1 MEVEA
6 RCQLEFKFKLFF
18 STVLKWETL
27 SGEVAAA
34 VKHALAKGYRSV
46 DCAAVYGNEAEV
58 GEGLR
63 EGMKEAGIK
72 REEVFVTSK
81 LWNTFHHADDVEA
94 ACKKTLGDLGLEYL
108 DLYLI
113 HWPTAFKRGEGTLF
127 PKNEDG
133 TVKVLV
139 EAVQY
144 TYFFPSFS

>member
-1 MEVEA
+1 M
-6 RCQLEFKFKLFF
+6 
-18 STVLKWETL
+18 
-27 SGEVAAA
+27 
-34 VKHALAKGYRSV
+34 

-63 EGMKEAGIK
+63 DGMKEAGIK

-81 LWNTFHHADDVEA
+81 LWNTFHHPDDVEA

-113 HWPTAFKRGEGTLF
+113 HWPMAFKRGEGTLF

-133 TVKVLV
+133 TVKVLMK
-139 EAVQY
+139 AVQY
-144 TYFFPSFS
+144 TYSFPGLIVKAAAHRFPAPTAVFAVATIAATTCCCCCSCCCC